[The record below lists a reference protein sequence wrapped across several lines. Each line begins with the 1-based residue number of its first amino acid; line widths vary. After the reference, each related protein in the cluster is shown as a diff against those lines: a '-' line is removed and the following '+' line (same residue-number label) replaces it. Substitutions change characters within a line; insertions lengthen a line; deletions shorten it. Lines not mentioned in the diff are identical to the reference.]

1 MSRVPFRWRSRLG
14 IVETNSQQ
22 DDFTIAASP
31 VLSTIEVKNIA
42 LNYCHFIQ
50 EMEGRVVVLLTSR
63 LSTERRAVMSDT
75 EAGSDDREEPGAD
88 PPRVLNADELF
99 AGKREVWI
107 ELDGVRYRLRITRR
121 GKLILQ
127 K

>member
-1 MSRVPFRWRSRLG
+1 
-14 IVETNSQQ
+14 
-22 DDFTIAASP
+22 
-31 VLSTIEVKNIA
+31 
-42 LNYCHFIQ
+42 
-50 EMEGRVVVLLTSR
+50 
-63 LSTERRAVMSDT
+63 MSDT
-75 EAGSDDREEPGAD
+75 EERDAREENAES
-88 PPRVLNADELF
+88 PRVIEAEELF

>member
-1 MSRVPFRWRSRLG
+1 
-14 IVETNSQQ
+14 
-22 DDFTIAASP
+22 
-31 VLSTIEVKNIA
+31 
-42 LNYCHFIQ
+42 
-50 EMEGRVVVLLTSR
+50 
-63 LSTERRAVMSDT
+63 MSDT
-75 EAGSDDREEPGAD
+75 EERDDHAD
-88 PPRVLNADELF
+88 AEPPRVLDAEELF